1 VVHDVSG
8 LVDRRLAF
16 HRRRVARVLD
26 ALRGGAHTTW
36 EVTDALFPDRSP
48 LDTFLAV
55 SEVIGHLDLLELEG
69 EIAGQEV
76 EGVVRWRVV

>member
-1 VVHDVSG
+1 
-8 LVDRRLAF
+8 
-16 HRRRVARVLD
+16 
-26 ALRGGAHTTW
+26 
-36 EVTDALFPDRSP
+36 VTDALFPDRSP